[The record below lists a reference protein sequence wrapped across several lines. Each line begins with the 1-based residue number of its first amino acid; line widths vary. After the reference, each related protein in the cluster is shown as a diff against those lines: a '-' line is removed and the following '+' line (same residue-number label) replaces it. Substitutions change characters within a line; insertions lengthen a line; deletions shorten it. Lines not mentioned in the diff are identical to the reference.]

1 MPKQISMVS
10 LLQPVRKNLMMF
22 EPLNSLV
29 SFINLTFS
37 HQAKNNTNLR
47 FMYNFLKKGVYPK
60 NHIVSYYNA
69 TTTTWTIR

>member
-10 LLQPVRKNLMMF
+10 LLQPVRRNLMMF

-37 HQAKNNTNLR
+37 HQAKNTTNLEI
-47 FMYNFLKKGVYPK
+47 L
-60 NHIVSYYNA
+60 I
-69 TTTTWTIR
+69 

>member
-1 MPKQISMVS
+1 M
-10 LLQPVRKNLMMF
+10 QPVRKRLIMF

-37 HQAKNNTNLR
+37 HQAKNTTNLDDSNLG
-47 FMYNFLKKGVYPK
+47 FMYNFLKEGVYRK

>member
-1 MPKQISMVS
+1 MVYPITNLPKQMSIVS

-37 HQAKNNTNLR
+37 HQAKN
-47 FMYNFLKKGVYPK
+47 
-60 NHIVSYYNA
+60 
-69 TTTTWTIR
+69 TTKLEILI